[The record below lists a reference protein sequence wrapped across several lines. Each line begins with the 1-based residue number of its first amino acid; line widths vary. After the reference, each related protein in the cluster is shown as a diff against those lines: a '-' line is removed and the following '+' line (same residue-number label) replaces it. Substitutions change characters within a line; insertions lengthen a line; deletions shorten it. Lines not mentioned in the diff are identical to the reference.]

1 MSNDKRQ
8 EAVSKLFFEKETFNL
23 KFDHFIQQ
31 QKEPYQLC
39 FNAFALAGRN
49 LHGTFYLGR
58 CPGLRAFAPFGAYNL
73 TFDFTFA
80 LSDINYKKFIS
91 DSA

>member
-31 QKEPYQLC
+31 QKEPYHYSKTELIW
-39 FNAFALAGRN
+39 L
-49 LHGTFYLGR
+49 FYI
-58 CPGLRAFAPFGAYNL
+58 Y
-73 TFDFTFA
+73 
-80 LSDINYKKFIS
+80 
-91 DSA
+91 